1 MSSVASRSLWPPGT
15 TLLPAPDAGLVEL
28 RAEIRAFLAEE
39 LAAGRFVPVANSW
52 MTGHDPAFSR
62 RLAERGWIGMVVP
75 VEYGGHGQRP
85 LARHIVLEELLAA
98 GAPVA
103 AHWTGDRQ
111 TSLSLLTFG
120 TEEQRRTFLPQ
131 ICAGTFFVC
140 IGMSEPDAG
149 SDLAAVRL
157 RAERVFGGWRL
168 SGTKVWTSGA
178 QHASAIVILAR
189 TGPSGPSRH
198 EGLTQFFVELP
209 AQGLTVRPILLQDG
223 THHFNEVH
231 LDNVFVAD
239 HRVLGTVGEA
249 WAQMMAELSWERG
262 GPERFLSTLP
272 LADQL
277 LDDSRY
283 DDATVGEVVARTWV
297 LSQLARSVATT
308 LEGGRHPELE
318 AAILKDLGT
327 EFEVE
332 LTTTLVESAITSV
345 DDDPLADTRLAGI
358 RVVTPFFTLRG
369 GASEILRE
377 VVTRQLG
384 DRWDGTAR

>member
-1 MSSVASRSLWPPGT
+1 MSSSASRSLWPSGT
-15 TLLPAPDAGLVEL
+15 TLLPAPDPELVAL
-28 RAEIRAFLAEE
+28 RAEVRAFLAEE
-39 LAAGRFVPVANSW
+39 LAAGRFKPVANSW
-52 MTGHDPAFSR
+52 MTGHDPAFSQ
-62 RLAERGWIGMVVP
+62 RLAARGWIGMVVP
-75 VEYGGHGQRP
+75 VKYGGHGRRP
-85 LARHIVLEELLAA
+85 LARHVVLEELLAA

-120 TEEQRRTFLPQ
+120 TEEQRATFLPQ

-149 SDLAAVRL
+149 SDLAAVRM
-157 RAERVFGGWRL
+157 RAEPVEGGWRL
-168 SGTKVWTSGA
+168 TGTKVWTSGA
-178 QHASAIVILAR
+178 QHASAIVVLAR
-189 TGPSGPSRH
+189 TGAAGPSRH
-198 EGLTQFFVELP
+198 DGLTQFFIELP
-209 AQGLTVRPILLQDG
+209 AEGLTVRPILLQDG

-231 LDNVFVAD
+231 LDEVFVTD
-239 HRVLGTVGEA
+239 GRVLGAVGEA
-249 WAQMMAELSWERG
+249 WPQMMAELSWERG

-272 LADQL
+272 LANEL
-277 LDDSRY
+277 LDDDRY
-283 DDATVGEVVARTWV
+283 DDETVGEVAARAWA
-297 LSQLARSVATT
+297 LSQLGRSVATT

-332 LTTTLVESAITSV
+332 LTTMLVGSAIISV
-345 DDDPLADTRLAGI
+345 DEDPLADSRLAAI

-377 VVTRQLG
+377 VVARQLST
-384 DRWDGTAR
+384 RWDGALR